1 MSVSVFSIVK
11 ENVSALQAAQQYGLK
26 VNPKGMAC
34 CPFHR
39 DKSPSMKVDRRYYCF
54 GCGATGDAVD
64 LTAQLLGIAPR
75 DAALRLADDFGI
87 DVGEKAVRKR
97 NQVRAPVKSR
107 ADPQKEAAEWITK
120 SVRMLLNYRWKLFE
134 WKQKYAPS
142 PLDEEWHPLFCES
155 LDKMEWVEYLLDE
168 LLFCGKDQYQ
178 EMKICHGEGVRKLEG
193 RLEQLL
199 ERERRYDQRDQGSDE
214 KNRQR
219 EGHAEHEQL
228 SESIDD
234 GSSSERGFPNESAD
248 RTSGYRKG
256 SGMETR

>member
-11 ENVSALQAAQQYGLK
+11 ENVSAFQAARQYGLK

-87 DVGEKAVRKR
+87 DVGEKAVR
-97 NQVRAPVKSR
+97 NQVKAPVKSR

-214 KNRQR
+214 KDRQR

-234 GSSSERGFPNESAD
+234 GSSSERCFPNESAD

-256 SGMETR
+256 SGMEAR

>member
-1 MSVSVFSIVK
+1 MSMSVFSIVK

-64 LTAQLLGIAPR
+64 LTAQLLGMAPR

-97 NQVRAPVKSR
+97 NQVKAPVKSR

-168 LLFCGKDQYQ
+168 LLFGGKDQYQ
-178 EMKICHGEGVRKLEG
+178 EMKISHGEGVRKLEG

-199 ERERRYDQRDQGSDE
+199 ERERRYDQRDQRTDDKDG
-214 KNRQR
+214 QR

-234 GSSSERGFPNESAD
+234 GSSSERGFPNEPAD
-248 RTSGYRKG
+248 RTSGHRKG
-256 SGMETR
+256 SRMEAR